1 MDRYTSEQYQA
12 KKADDTGFIQ
22 YTTEDHQTWE
32 ALYNEQIG
40 QVNRHMANEYLEG
53 LAAIDLP
60 NHRIPQC
67 NEVSDQLNKST
78 GWEVVP
84 VPALI
89 GYDRFFKLLSE
100 KKFPAASFIRSKED
114 FKYVKEPDIFHEIF
128 GHTPLLTN
136 PIAASFSQHIGQLGT
151 RCDKSDHVWLARLYW
166 FTIEFG
172 LIKAPNGEIKPLG
185 SGLASSPSELQYAAC
200 DEWVERKP
208 FDILEVLRTP
218 YRIDIKQPIYF
229 VLDGLDQLTEIM
241 KSDIM
246 FYIKMARSQGL
257 KAPHPLLKQAS

>member
-12 KKADDTGFIQ
+12 KQADSKGFIQ
-22 YTTEDHQTWE
+22 YTTEEHQTWE

-40 QVNRHMANEYLEG
+40 LVNRHMANEYLEG
-53 LAAIDLP
+53 LATIDLP
-60 NHRIPQC
+60 KHRIPQC
-67 NEVSDQLNKST
+67 HEVSEQLNKST
-78 GWEVVP
+78 AWEVVP

-128 GHTPLLTN
+128 GHTPLLTH
-136 PIAASFSQHIGQLGT
+136 PIAAAFSEHIGQLGS

-172 LIKAPNGEIKPLG
+172 LIQEGDEIKPLG
-185 SGLASSPSELQYAAC
+185 SGLASSPSELQYAAN
-200 DEWVERKP
+200 DPWVERHP

-229 VLDGLDQLTEIM
+229 VLENIEQLNDIM
-241 KSDIM
+241 KSDIL
-246 FYIKMARSQGL
+246 FYIKLAQSQGL
-257 KAPHPLLKQAS
+257 KAPHPKLKKAV